1 MAAMADFAWHAIDT
15 GGRERRGRI
24 HAPSLDEAK
33 ARLEARRYYVVAL
46 DKAGEGQG
54 PSLATNLFQR
64 RPKLSLRELTLFTRQ
79 FATLIQVMPIEEA
92 LRSIARQMTK
102 PRVVAVIEAVQASVL
117 SGHRLADALAVEAP
131 SFPPLYRA
139 MVAAGEA
146 SGTLPDILSRVADLQ
161 ERQAEVRNKLVT
173 TLAYPAALAVVAAA
187 VVLALML
194 FVVPR
199 IVEQFETVGQQLPLL
214 TRIVIAT
221 SHAIG
226 AWWWAMLI
234 ALAAALLLFA
244 RLIADPARRLG
255 FDGWLLRLPLIGGL
269 IRDLHAARMARTLA
283 KMVESR
289 LPLVEGLAMT
299 IPTLRNHA
307 LRDATRNIVKDIRGG
322 SSLSAALR
330 RAGLFPAILI
340 HMAASGEAAGRLDEM
355 LEHAADYLE
364 REFDMFTATMLSLL
378 EPAVIVVMGAVV
390 ALIILAILLP
400 VLQLDTLAGIS

>member
-1 MAAMADFAWHAIDT
+1 MAAMADFAWHAIDS

-33 ARLEARRYYVVAL
+33 ARLEARRYYVVTV
-46 DKAGEGQG
+46 DKAGEG
-54 PSLATNLFQR
+54 PSLAASLFQR

-79 FATLIQVMPIEEA
+79 FATLIQVLPIEEA

-102 PRVVAVIEAVQASVL
+102 PRAVGVIESVQASVL
-117 SGHRLADALAVEAP
+117 SGHRLADALAVETA

-173 TLAYPAALAVVAAA
+173 TLAYPAALALVAAG

-221 SHAIG
+221 SHFIG
-226 AWWWAMLI
+226 AWWWAML
-234 ALAAALLLFA
+234 AGFAAAALVFA
-244 RLIADPARRLG
+244 RLIADPVRRLR

-289 LPLVEGLAMT
+289 LPVVEGLAMT

-307 LRDATRNIVKDIRGG
+307 LRDATRAIVEDIRGG
-322 SSLSAALR
+322 SSLSASLR
-330 RAGLFPAILI
+330 RAGLFPAILV
-340 HMAASGEAAGRLDEM
+340 HMAASGEAAGRLDDM
-355 LEHAADYLE
+355 LERAADYLE